1 MGAADTPA
9 GSRGSLRWASTVWR
23 RVARPAVEYLP
34 AAGLL
39 VGLVAL
45 WEAAVRV
52 LDTKPY
58 VLPGPIRIWDAFV
71 RTKHLLPEHTEM
83 TVTAALAGL
92 GVAAAVGVT
101 LAAVI
106 ASVPL
111 VRRVLYPILVVS
123 QTIPMIVLAP
133 LLAIWFGFGLT
144 PKVVVVALVGF
155 FPIVVSTVDAID
167 SADEEMVGL
176 VRSMGAR
183 SWQVMRYVRVPSAVP
198 GFFAGLK
205 IASAYAVLAAIIGE
219 WAGAT
224 SGLGIY
230 IQRSQASYRIDQ
242 VFVAIVIVA
251 LLSVALFATV
261 HVLSRLA
268 SPWKYVS
275 EQKGQNQ

>member
-1 MGAADTPA
+1 M
-9 GSRGSLRWASTVWR
+9 
-23 RVARPAVEYLP
+23 EYLP
-34 AAGLL
+34 ALSLLAGL
-39 VGLVAL
+39 VVL
-45 WEAAVRV
+45 WEVAVRV

-58 VLPGPIRIWDAFV
+58 VLPGPVRIWDGFL
-71 RTKHLLPEHTEM
+71 RTKHLLPDHTQ
-83 TVTAALAGL
+83 TTLTAALAGL
-92 GVAAAVGVT
+92 AVAAAVGVV
-101 LAAVI
+101 LAAI
-106 ASVPL
+106 ITSVPL

-167 SADEEMVGL
+167 GADEEMVDL

-198 GFFAGLK
+198 GFFAGMK

-251 LLSVALFATV
+251 LLSVALFASV

-268 SPWKYVS
+268 SPWKYVTQ
-275 EQKGQNQ
+275 EEGQSQ

>member
-1 MGAADTPA
+1 MDEVSAARRSVAVAPPA
-9 GSRGSLRWASTVWR
+9 LRRWA
-23 RVARPAVEYLP
+23 AAAAQYLP
-34 AAGLL
+34 AASLL
-39 VGLVAL
+39 VGLVVL
-45 WEAAVRV
+45 WEVAVRV
-52 LDTKPY
+52 LGTKPY
-58 VLPGPIRIWDAFV
+58 VLPGPLRIWDAFV
-71 RTKHLLPEHTEM
+71 KTRGLLPEHTQ
-83 TVTAALAGL
+83 TTLTAALAGL
-92 GVAAAVGVT
+92 AVAAAVGVA
-101 LAAVI
+101 LAAII

-183 SWQVMRYVRVPSAVP
+183 TWQVMRYVRIPSAVP
-198 GFFAGLK
+198 GFFAGMK

-251 LLSVALFATV
+251 LLSVALFASV
-261 HVLSRLA
+261 HVLSRIA
-268 SPWKYVS
+268 SPWKYVTQ
-275 EQKGQNQ
+275 EGGQPQ